1 MKLFLKRGSKN
12 DVLNYVGDK
21 GELFVDTDNNQLRLS
36 DGNTTGGKLISFKSD
51 IPSKFSQ
58 LTNDIIN
65 SYLITTYH
73 SNSTF
78 YRKYSDGFIEQGGYH
93 NANATITFPIA
104 FTSTN
109 YYLYSAISF
118 NFDNATGIPQ
128 VLKVNN
134 TSFKL
139 RVATSD
145 NIFNWTD
152 LCYWYACGY

>member
-1 MKLFLKRGSKN
+1 MKILLKRGSN
-12 DVLNYVGDK
+12 NAILNYIGDK

-36 DGNTTGGKLISFKSD
+36 DGVNKAGKLIAFQNN
-51 IPSKFSQ
+51 IPSKISQ
-58 LTNDIIN
+58 LNNDLIN

-73 SNSTF
+73 SDSTF

-104 FTSTN
+104 FTNTN
-109 YYLYSAISF
+109 YYIYSTISF
-118 NFDNATGIPQ
+118 GFDQAIGISQ
-128 VLKVNN
+128 VLKNDN

-139 RVATSD
+139 RVATAD
-145 NIFNWTD
+145 NIYNWTD